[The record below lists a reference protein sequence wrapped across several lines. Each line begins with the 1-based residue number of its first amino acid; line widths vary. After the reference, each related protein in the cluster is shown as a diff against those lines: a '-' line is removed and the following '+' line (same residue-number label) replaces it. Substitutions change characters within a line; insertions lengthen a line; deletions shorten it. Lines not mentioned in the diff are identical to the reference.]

1 MATGSNTIGA
11 AAAQVVSTT
20 PTVCSAGVQLKAD
33 DDNTGSIYVGYSS
46 AVTAGTTPATDGVR
60 LKAGQSYFVPAAKL
74 RSLGSTVAD
83 ASNVWAI
90 ASASGQKIYFD
101 TI

>member
-11 AAAQVVSTT
+11 SAAQVVSTT
-20 PTVCSAGVQLKAD
+20 QTVCSSGVQLKAD
-33 DDNTGSIYVGYSS
+33 DDNTGSIYVGYSN

-74 RSLGSTVAD
+74 RALGSPVAD

-90 ASASGQKIYFD
+90 ASAAGQKIYFD